1 MTATDLERL
10 VIQLELLRSIRSV
23 GASRAQA
30 EACRFV
36 HSFRLRAAETCKFVP
51 SFGLHETFATRHIAP
66 RSSLWLSDGSVLL

>member
-1 MTATDLERL
+1 MTAADLERL

-36 HSFRLRAAETCKFVP
+36 HSFRLRAARNVQIRTEFRIARNVRD
-51 SFGLHETFATRHIAP
+51 ATHCPAQ
-66 RSSLWLSDGSVLL
+66 